1 MCGEEKDEQL
11 VLQIF
16 AKSFNHSKKILL
28 VNENQR
34 NKMKYYRAEISF
46 FD

>member
-16 AKSFNHSKKILL
+16 AQFQSQQKNPLSKFNRNE
-28 VNENQR
+28 NENQR
-34 NKMKYYRAEISF
+34 NKLKYF
-46 FD
+46 